1 MVVSQASRA
10 PVVTCPLDWQFPDS
24 RRVAAHSGGT
34 VWALNPASLPVRVR
48 VVKERMLLQ
57 RTFYNGRVSKRS
69 VVTVRET
76 PVSTKTSVKSGGF
89 AVVAETIDIDTVERL
104 ELVDLTDTVMA
115 LVRRSG
121 IQEGV
126 LSLWSM
132 HTTCTVFI
140 NESQDALEIDIKAFL
155 ETTVAR
161 AHYYRH
167 NDPEHSDC
175 DRANADSHL
184 RAMLLGHSVTM
195 QISGGELVVGRWQRV
210 LCGEMDGPRTRTIR
224 AQVQGIAGS

>member
-1 MVVSQASRA
+1 MNLKSYYKGSTDV
-10 PVVTCPLDWQFPDS
+10 L
-24 RRVAAHSGGT
+24 
-34 VWALNPASLPVRVR
+34 
-48 VVKERMLLQ
+48 
-57 RTFYNGRVSKRS
+57 RTFYNGWVSKAS

-76 PVSTKTSVKSGGF
+76 PVSKTTSAKTGGF
-89 AVVAETIDIDTVERL
+89 AVVAETIDVDTRERL

-115 LVRRSG
+115 FVRRSG
-121 IQEGV
+121 ITEGL

-140 NESQDALEIDIKAFL
+140 NESQQALDADIKAFL
-155 ETTVAR
+155 ETTVSR
-161 AHYYRH
+161 DRYYRH

-224 AQVQGIAGS
+224 AQVQGITG

>member
-1 MVVSQASRA
+1 M
-10 PVVTCPLDWQFPDS
+10 
-24 RRVAAHSGGT
+24 
-34 VWALNPASLPVRVR
+34 
-48 VVKERMLLQ
+48 
-57 RTFYNGRVSKRS
+57 SKSS

-76 PVSTKTSVKSGGF
+76 PVPKATSAKAGGF
-89 AVVAETIDIDTVERL
+89 AVAAETIEVDTVDRV

-115 LVRRSG
+115 FVRRSG
-121 IQEGV
+121 IREGL
-126 LSLWSM
+126 LSLCSM

-140 NESQDALEIDIKAFL
+140 NESQAALETDIAAYL
-155 ETTVAR
+155 ETMVSR
-161 AHYYRH
+161 ATYYRH

-175 DRANADSHL
+175 DRQNADSHL

-224 AQVQGIAGS
+224 AQVQGIAG